1 MILISPAKNLN
12 LDVESYCFTDLT
24 EPVFLKKTNKLL
36 GFLKKLNLSEVKKLM
51 NVSDSLAEINFDRLR
66 VHSTKNAVLKPAAF
80 LFSGDTFNG
89 LQIRTFDH
97 TSSGLAQRK
106 LRILSGLYGL
116 LRPFDQISPY
126 RLEMG
131 TGIKYILG
139 EQLSEFWKDDITN
152 SINNDLIKNKSQYL
166 FNLSS
171 SEYFESI
178 NKKKLKSKII
188 NFDFKK
194 LENKSLKNIGMMIK
208 KCRGSMAK
216 FLLTNNIDNL
226 AEIKKFSELGFKF
239 HSFDESV
246 NKFTFAKNE

>member
-97 TSSGLAQRK
+97 TSSDLAQRK

-171 SEYFESI
+171 NEYFESI
-178 NKKKLKSKII
+178 KKEKIKSKII